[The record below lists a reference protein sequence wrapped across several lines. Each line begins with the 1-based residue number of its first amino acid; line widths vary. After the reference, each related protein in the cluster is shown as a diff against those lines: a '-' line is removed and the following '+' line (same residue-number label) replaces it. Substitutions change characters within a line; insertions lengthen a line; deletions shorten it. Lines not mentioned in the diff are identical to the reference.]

1 MGKRYVGVF
10 PLRREV
16 ETICGRVAIRG
27 HRHSMLLV
35 ENRYREA
42 ANGGCAI
49 FVAEAIARG
58 RLARD
63 RDAFGGIQ
71 TAGGV
76 LVVQRQIIA

>member
-10 PLRREV
+10 PLLREV
-16 ETICGRVAIRG
+16 ETIGGRVAIRG

-49 FVAEAIARG
+49 FVAKAIARG

-63 RDAFGGIQ
+63 RDAFGGLQ
-71 TAGGV
+71 AAGGV